1 MQLMKHQIEA
11 LEETKQFN
19 RCAYY
24 YDMGLGKTYIGS
36 EKAISFNKDILIIC
50 QKSKVSD
57 WIEHFNKNYENL
69 IYHEEYKVFNLT
81 NKQDLHDYLYLEAT
95 PYFKIG
101 IINYELAWRRPELSR
116 LSNFTLMLDESSLIQ
131 NETSKRAKFILN
143 KLNPLNV
150 VLLSGTPVSGKY
162 ESLWSQ
168 CKLLGWDI
176 SKKLFYRQY
185 VVYELSKD
193 GYPII
198 TGYKNV
204 DRLKRKIREYGAV
217 FKKTEE
223 VIDLPK
229 QMFIDIKVDETK
241 EYKQFRKDSIITID
255 GKELVGDTTL
265 TNLLYQRMLC
275 GYYNQNKLDAFKD
288 LLESTNDRIIVFY
301 NFNEE
306 LFKLKSICEE
316 LNKPISIVNGSVKDL
331 HAYDVANNSIT
342 LVQYRAGA
350 YGLNLQEA
358 NKIIY
363 FTPPLSTELFEQSK
377 KRIHRIGQDKSCFYY
392 QLKSGIEYHIYD
404 VLATKRDYTDALF
417 IEHQEQ
423 KGE

>member
-11 LEETKQFN
+11 LEETKKFN

-101 IINYELAWRRPELSR
+101 IINYELAWRRIELSR

-131 NETSKRAKFILN
+131 NENSKRSKFILN
-143 KLNPLNV
+143 KLNPSNV

-168 CKLLGWDI
+168 CKLLGWGI

-198 TGYKNV
+198 IDYKNV

-229 QMFIDIKVDETK
+229 QMFIDIKVAETK

-316 LNKPISIVNGSVKDL
+316 LNKPISIVNGSIKDL

-377 KRIHRIGQDKSCFYY
+377 KRIHRIGQDKACFYY

-417 IEHQEQ
+417 IEHQ
-423 KGE
+423 K

>member
-11 LEETKQFN
+11 LKETKKFN

-69 IYHEEYKVFNLT
+69 IHHEEYKVFDLT
-81 NKQDLHDYLYLEAT
+81 NKKDLHDYLYLEAT

-101 IINYELAWRRPELSR
+101 IINYELAWRRIELSR

-168 CKLLGWDI
+168 CKLLGWGI

-241 EYKQFRKDSIITID
+241 EYKKFRKDSIITID

-265 TNLLYQRMLC
+265 TNLLYQRRLC

-316 LNKPISIVNGSVKDL
+316 LNKPISIVNGSIKDL
-331 HAYDVANNSIT
+331 YAYDVANNSIT

-377 KRIHRIGQDKSCFYY
+377 KRIHRIGQDKACFYY

-417 IEHQEQ
+417 IEHQ
-423 KGE
+423 K

>member
-36 EKAISFNKDILIIC
+36 EKAISFNKDILVIC

-69 IYHEEYKVFNLT
+69 IHREEYKVFNLT
-81 NKQDLHDYLYLEAT
+81 NKEDLHDYLYLEAT

-101 IINYELAWRRPELSR
+101 IINYELAWRRIELSR

-168 CKLLGWDI
+168 CKLLGWGI

-193 GYPII
+193 GYPVII
-198 TGYKNV
+198 DYKNV

-241 EYKQFRKDSIITID
+241 EYKKFRKDGIITI
-255 GKELVGDTTL
+255 GEKTLVGDTTL

-275 GYYNQNKLDAFKD
+275 GYYNENKLDAFKD

-316 LNKPISIVNGSVKDL
+316 LNKPISIVNGSIKDL

-377 KRIHRIGQDKSCFYY
+377 KRVHRIGQDKPCFYY

-404 VLATKRDYTDALF
+404 ILATKRDYTDALF
-417 IEHQEQ
+417 IEHQ
-423 KGE
+423 K

>member
-36 EKAISFNKDILIIC
+36 EKAMQLHKSILVIC
-50 QKSKVSD
+50 QKSKMQD
-57 WIEHFNKNYENL
+57 WINHFNNNYNNVMVYDLSKKCNAEL
-69 IYHEEYKVFNLT
+69 MQFVDELYK
-81 NKQDLHDYLYLEAT
+81 AT
-95 PYFKIG
+95 SYIQVG
-101 IINYELAWRRPELSR
+101 VINYDLAFRRSSLTKLSD
-116 LSNFTLMLDESSLIQ
+116 FTLVLDESSLIQ
-131 NETSKRAKFILN
+131 NETAKRSKFILN
-143 KLNPLNV
+143 KLNPTNV
-150 VLLSGTPVSGKY
+150 ILLSGTPVSGKY
-162 ESLWSQ
+162 EQLWSQ
-168 CKLLGWDI
+168 CKLLGWNI

-185 VVYELSKD
+185 VVYELNSD

-198 TGYKNV
+198 IGYKNV
-204 DRLKRKIREYGAV
+204 ERLKRKIREYGAV

-223 VIDLPK
+223 VIDLPQ
-229 QMFIDIKVDETK
+229 QMFIDIKVAETK

-255 GKELVGDTTL
+255 DKTLVGDTTL

-275 GYYNQNKLDAFKD
+275 GSYNQNKLDAFKD

-306 LFKLKSICEE
+306 LFKLKAICEE
-316 LNKPISIVNGSVKDL
+316 LNKPISIVNGAVKDL
-331 HAYDVANNSIT
+331 NAYDVSRNSIT
-342 LVQYRAGA
+342 LVQYKAGA

-377 KRIHRIGQDKSCFYY
+377 KRVHRIGQDKPCFYY
-392 QLKSGIEYHIYD
+392 QLKCGIEYHIYD